1 MITMPRPAF
10 KGQDVEIFCAFNME
24 NKKLYALKWFKNDV
38 EFYRYI
44 PKEVPAVKVYE
55 AAGVVVN
62 QQNSLGGKVHL
73 TQVTLSTAGDYKCL
87 VSEEKPFFRT
97 KYMVKTLIVYDLPTK
112 PPEIYTSKNRFKAGD
127 EVNFNCTSQPSYP
140 VTDLKWFLNNKQIR
154 ERDLVTYPL
163 KNLSDGR
170 YEITKQLSFV
180 ITNKDIHNDG
190 ELIVECQSSVEQYY
204 NKSST
209 QIVTIEHVTSR
220 SSTKQQPD
228 VDIQELSGNIFV
240 VQQLSWLPKK
250 ECVVMVGVCVSPFLF
265 CCVGDAAFD
274 VLESG
279 FGVLLADSALFGRG
293 CQRGFLGGCQR
304 GKESIGM

>member
-97 KYMVKTLIVYDLPTK
+97 KYMVKTLIVY
-112 PPEIYTSKNRFKAGD
+112 
-127 EVNFNCTSQPSYP
+127 
-140 VTDLKWFLNNKQIR
+140 
-154 ERDLVTYPL
+154 
-163 KNLSDGR
+163 
-170 YEITKQLSFV
+170 
-180 ITNKDIHNDG
+180 
-190 ELIVECQSSVEQYY
+190 
-204 NKSST
+204 
-209 QIVTIEHVTSR
+209 
-220 SSTKQQPD
+220 
-228 VDIQELSGNIFV
+228 
-240 VQQLSWLPKK
+240 
-250 ECVVMVGVCVSPFLF
+250 
-265 CCVGDAAFD
+265 
-274 VLESG
+274 
-279 FGVLLADSALFGRG
+279 
-293 CQRGFLGGCQR
+293 
-304 GKESIGM
+304 GK